1 VTDKPLPADRHQITI
16 LVNDPD
22 AEITLPQG
30 AEPPSQVGNTGDS
43 QSR

>member
-22 AEITLPQG
+22 AEITLPEG
-30 AEPPSQVGNTGDS
+30 AAPPSQVGDTENA
-43 QSR
+43 QPR